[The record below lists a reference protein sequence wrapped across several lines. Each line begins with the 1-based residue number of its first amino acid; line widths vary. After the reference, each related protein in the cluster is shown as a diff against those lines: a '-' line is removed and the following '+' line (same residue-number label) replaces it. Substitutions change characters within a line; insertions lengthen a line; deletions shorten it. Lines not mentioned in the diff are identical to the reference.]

1 MKKHRATVMAVAGIV
16 LVAGVA
22 LAGGFKG
29 LISGSFTGTTNRFTY
44 LGSNPAGISAVRL
57 YPNVAAATSLSFSNT
72 GELSTTLNSVTN
84 APGAT
89 YSDGSC
95 PYQLKTGGYIDMN
108 SASPAVKT
116 WYTIHLKAL

>member
-1 MKKHRATVMAVAGIV
+1 MKKFKIASCIAGSV
-16 LVAGVA
+16 LLVSIAM
-22 LAGGFKG
+22 AGGFKG

-44 LGSNPAGISAVRL
+44 KSSSPAGISAVRL
-57 YPNVAAATSLSFSNT
+57 YPNVPAATSISFSNT

-89 YSDGSC
+89 YTDGSC
-95 PYQLKTGGYIDMN
+95 PYQLKQGGYIDMN
-108 SASPAVKT
+108 SASPAVTT